1 MLQELILFILNYIRE
16 KKQER
21 RIHLVDIKEEKE
33 LEDINFCEGVS
44 IKIGR
49 PP

>member
-1 MLQELILFILNYIRE
+1 MLQGLILFILNYIGE

-44 IKIGR
+44 QKL
-49 PP
+49 